1 MNVVIK
7 WSLWTSCD
15 NFKSIPR
22 TPIGHMPPLKGQSV
36 PGMEGHRTRT
46 ISSRRAK
53 SCSCRSKAQGTECGS
68 FKEYGPPHN
77 NIIHDIKFKILLLFP
92 RPFHIP
98 PQLHLQERN
107 DRSLSTTT
115 IIIWTERI
123 KINQLTLYIEISSEK

>member
-1 MNVVIK
+1 MRFLQGI
-7 WSLWTSCD
+7 
-15 NFKSIPR
+15 R
-22 TPIGHMPPLKGQSV
+22 T
-36 PGMEGHRTRT
+36 
-46 ISSRRAK
+46 
-53 SCSCRSKAQGTECGS
+53 
-68 FKEYGPPHN
+68 PHN

-98 PQLHLQERN
+98 PQLRRQAQLHLQERN